1 VTANEASVCVGALVG
16 GGTSFGVY
24 EASRHMGN
32 ERRERIT
39 KRVKAVGFLV
49 LGVVVLVD
57 QIPELGRFA
66 LLGLLGGFAAMT
78 IGLMA
83 IHRAFG
89 REPL

>member
-1 VTANEASVCVGALVG
+1 
-16 GGTSFGVY
+16 
-24 EASRHMGN
+24 
-32 ERRERIT
+32 
-39 KRVKAVGFLV
+39 VGFLV